1 MRSVMRSVIKVQ
13 WTVCAALM
21 WLAMPTTS
29 QAQSVGFTYWQ
40 SNGGGCVP
48 TDKTI
53 REDQYWTVTG
63 GGRVK
68 YRGIGT
74 QPLVF
79 SCPVSSINPNVSAG
93 DGTVLRLFYQDPDG
107 LGNAFSVVARL
118 LSFAK
123 SNGALREFCRVTSD
137 RPGQWQSSLDV
148 CGPIDLNAD
157 LYWVEVVIRR
167 TASSSLVVEFNGV
180 SLEGLVF

>member
-1 MRSVMRSVIKVQ
+1 M
-13 WTVCAALM
+13 
-21 WLAMPTTS
+21 
-29 QAQSVGFTYWQ
+29 
-40 SNGGGCVP
+40 
-48 TDKTI
+48 
-53 REDQYWTVTG
+53 TG

-107 LGNAFSVVARL
+107 LGNEFSVVARL

-123 SNGALREFCRVTSD
+123 SNGALKEACRVTSD
-137 RPGQWQSSLDV
+137 SPGQWQSSWDV
-148 CGPIDLNAD
+148 CGPIRL
-157 LYWVEVVIRR
+157 ERR
-167 TASSSLVVEFNGV
+167 PLLGGGRDPSHCGEQSRG
-180 SLEGLVF
+180 

>member
-1 MRSVMRSVIKVQ
+1 M
-13 WTVCAALM
+13 CAALV
-21 WLAMPTTS
+21 WLAMPTNS

-53 REDQYWTVTG
+53 REDRSWTVTG

-68 YRGIGT
+68 YRGIVPPT
-74 QPLVF
+74 TTVF

-123 SNGALREFCRVTSD
+123 SNGALREVCRVTSD
-137 RPGQWQSSLDV
+137 RLGQWQSSLDV
-148 CGPIDLNAD
+148 CGPINFSAG
-157 LYWVEVVIRR
+157 LYWVEVVMPSHYGEQSR
-167 TASSSLVVEFNGV
+167 G
-180 SLEGLVF
+180 